1 MSRGAVPDTGVPP
14 PAGDSLGP
22 VNAVGAT
29 RFLAF
34 GDSITEGVLSSFDG
48 GLLFQAAAGA
58 DYPSQLD
65 NLLETTFTSQDFT
78 VDNYGVG
85 GDEIGN
91 ALANGRLNS
100 ALATRR
106 PQGLLLLMGI
116 NDLNSGKSVT
126 TVVGYLQQA
135 IDLARVYNAT
145 VLIGTMFQTCVTTD
159 PNSGRVRTNS
169 YDRIV
174 SFDNALKAMATGRQN
189 VYVADIYAAFGNNC
203 GTDRGIN
210 LLGGDGL
217 HPSVSGYSVMASVF
231 AQAIRDRFAVRG

>member
-1 MSRGAVPDTGVPP
+1 MPDTGVP

-34 GDSITEGVLSSFDG
+34 GDSITQGVLSSFDG
-48 GLLFQAAAGA
+48 SVLFDPPAGS

-65 NLLETTFTSQDFT
+65 SLLEATFTTQDFT

-91 ALANGRLNS
+91 ALANGRLNN
-100 ALATRR
+100 ALAVTR

-116 NDLNSGKSVT
+116 NDLNSGKTVT

-145 VLIGTMFQTCVTTD
+145 VLVATMFQTCVTTD
-159 PNSGRVRTNS
+159 PTSGRVRTNS

-174 SFDNALKAMATGRQN
+174 SFNNALRAMAAGRQN
-189 VYVADIYAAFGNNC
+189 VHVVDIYAAFGHNC
-203 GTDRGIN
+203 GDDRGIN

-217 HPSVSGYSVMASVF
+217 HPSSSGYSVMASVF
-231 AQAIRDRFAVRG
+231 GQAIRDRFAVRGSFQ